1 MIAIQLRTTN
11 HVPVVEE
18 KPILHTEAEE
28 ENPVQHG
35 TNFAD
40 FETKEDTFR
49 EFVKLLLK
57 NIMMNLMLLKR
68 KMMLN

>member
-49 EFVKLLLK
+49 EFVKLLLRK
-57 NIMMNLMLLKR
+57 TLMNLKISKRMMMN
-68 KMMLN
+68 

>member
-40 FETKEDTFR
+40 FETKEDTSR
-49 EFVKLLLK
+49 EFVKLLLRK
-57 NIMMNLMLLKR
+57 TLMNLEISKEMMMN
-68 KMMLN
+68 